1 MCHIHVQSLPYP
13 SYFCMPQWAMEEWVP
28 ERRLGCAGSTGGQAM
43 LTHESGNGTTPKQ
56 LMSDRQFTKFENFKP
71 ANFCVLIF
79 QYTFFFLCLH
89 FCNPQVP
96 LKGIT
101 LKRTREHSFTWKQ
114 HAWGPWLVE
123 AGCLE
128 LLSLLMLSAC
138 CWDQHMSVHG
148 LRFRQLHSQCFNK
161 TMLGQDRDKR

>member
-43 LTHESGNGTTPKQ
+43 LIYESGNGTTPKQ

-79 QYTFFFLCLH
+79 QYTFFFLFAFL
-89 FCNPQVP
+89 
-96 LKGIT
+96 
-101 LKRTREHSFTWKQ
+101 
-114 HAWGPWLVE
+114 
-123 AGCLE
+123 
-128 LLSLLMLSAC
+128 
-138 CWDQHMSVHG
+138 
-148 LRFRQLHSQCFNK
+148 
-161 TMLGQDRDKR
+161 